1 VPSAI
6 LIGKTF
12 KNFEEAIRLKQN
24 LHEEKL
30 M

>member
-6 LIGKTF
+6 SIGKTF
-12 KNFEEAIRLKQN
+12 KNFEDAIQLKKN